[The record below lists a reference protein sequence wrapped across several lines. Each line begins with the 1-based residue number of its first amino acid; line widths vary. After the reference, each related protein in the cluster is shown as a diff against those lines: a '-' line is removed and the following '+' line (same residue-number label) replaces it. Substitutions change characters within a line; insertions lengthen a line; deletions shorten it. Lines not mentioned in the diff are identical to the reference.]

1 MLATTI
7 AAAGVHQ
14 LVASGVPFD
23 ELAATVRYRPS
34 LNTRIPL
41 FGTPG

>member
-1 MLATTI
+1 
-7 AAAGVHQ
+7 VHQ

-41 FGTPG
+41 FGRPG